1 MKINEKRQII
11 FIGQSS
17 VREDIPKT
25 KTARDYSYLVMFFTG
40 SIVLPLSIFIV
51 LRD

>member
-11 FIGQSS
+11 FIGQCS

-25 KTARDYSYLVMFFTG
+25 KTARDYILFMFFTW
-40 SIVLPLSIFIV
+40 SIVLTLSILLF
-51 LRD
+51 

>member
-11 FIGQSS
+11 FIGQTS

-25 KTARDYSYLVMFFTG
+25 KAARDYSYLVMFFTG
-40 SIVLPLSIFIV
+40 SIVLTLSILLF
-51 LRD
+51 

>member
-25 KTARDYSYLVMFFTG
+25 KTARDYILFMFFT
-40 SIVLPLSIFIV
+40 
-51 LRD
+51 

>member
-17 VREDIPKT
+17 VREDTPKT
-25 KTARDYSYLVMFFTG
+25 KTARDYSYLVM
-40 SIVLPLSIFIV
+40 VLTLSILSF
-51 LRD
+51 

>member
-17 VREDIPKT
+17 VREDTPKT
-25 KTARDYSYLVMFFTG
+25 KTARDYSYLVMVLTG
-40 SIVLPLSIFIV
+40 SIVLTLSILSF
-51 LRD
+51 